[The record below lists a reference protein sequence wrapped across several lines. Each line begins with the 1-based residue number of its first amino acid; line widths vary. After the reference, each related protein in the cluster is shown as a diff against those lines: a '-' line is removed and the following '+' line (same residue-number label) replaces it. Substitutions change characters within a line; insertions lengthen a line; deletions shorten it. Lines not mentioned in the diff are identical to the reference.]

1 MGFLP
6 PVHDYIVCYAKNINN
21 ISDMGYPVSQEYIS
35 KTFSNP
41 DNDPRGPWTTT
52 DLSANHRGPYFSIV
66 NPNTGEVHYP
76 PKGRYWVFNENEV
89 KKELKMG
96 ELFLEKLEMESR
108 CKRFLLLIENFQKLK
123 QIHGGTIKE

>member
-89 KKELKMG
+89 KKRLKMG
-96 ELFLEKLEMESR
+96 ELFWKTGNG
-108 CKRFLLLIENFQKLK
+108 KPVQKVFIANRK
-123 QIHGGTIKE
+123 FSKIKADSWWDNKE